1 MKHGTAMASRFPEM
15 IPVRSLA
22 GGHASLQIW
31 KSTEPMSDNPSEPP
45 RLNARVPDGPLA
57 EKWRRCLSGLSLV
70 SPSRRRHFTVLVVG
84 GGLAGCSLAATL
96 GEQGYRVRLLTILD
110 SPRRSHS
117 VAAQGGMN
125 AAKNYCNDGDS
136 IYRMF
141 VDTLKG
147 GDFRSREANVYRLA
161 ELSGAVLDHTVAQG
175 VPYAREYGGALAN
188 RSFGGVQVSRT
199 FYARGQTGQQ
209 LLQACHGSL
218 LRQVAAG
225 QVQVLPRREMLDL
238 VVGQDRACGVVC
250 RNLVN
255 GEIETFAAD
264 VVVMASGGYSSV
276 YYLSSNAIGSNA
288 TAIWR
293 CHRRGAL
300 MANPSFIQFHPTCL
314 PETGPTQSKLT
325 LMSEGLRNDG
335 RVWVPKRLAD
345 ERAPAEIPEEER
357 DYYLERLYP
366 NFGNLVPR
374 DIASREAL
382 AVCQAGYGVGP
393 TRQAVYLDFRDTNP
407 ELLKVRYGNLFDM
420 YEEIVGEDPYKIPM
434 RIFPAAHFSMGG
446 LWADYHLRT
455 SITGLFAIG
464 EANCA
469 DHGANRLGAN
479 SLLQTLVD
487 GLFIA
492 PLTVAD
498 ELARLGP
505 AAAAN
510 DEMEHARQ
518 QATDEMGTY
527 LRRPGSRTPRDF
539 HRALGQILRDRVS
552 LRRDEA
558 GLRSAL
564 DEIGKLHREF
574 STDLK
579 VVGAAGELNAQLEAA
594 GRVRDYLELGQL
606 MAIDALARR
615 ECCGAHFRSDL
626 PDRRDDEQFAYV
638 SAWRWGGNPTS
649 PILQREPLQFEELTP
664 VQRSY

>member
-1 MKHGTAMASRFPEM
+1 
-15 IPVRSLA
+15 
-22 GGHASLQIW
+22 
-31 KSTEPMSDNPSEPP
+31 MSSDTRDTPQS
-45 RLNARVPDGPLA
+45 RVPPGPIA
-57 EKWRRCLSGLSLV
+57 EKWRRCVASLSLV
-70 SPSRRRHFTVLVVG
+70 SPSRRRNFRVLIVG

-136 IYRMF
+136 VFRMF

-175 VPYAREYGGALAN
+175 VPYAREYGGSLAN

-225 QVQVLPRREMLDL
+225 QVQVLPRREMIDL
-238 VVGQDRACGVVC
+238 VVSQNRACGVIC
-250 RNLVN
+250 RNLIS
-255 GEIETFAAD
+255 GEIEGLDAD
-264 VVVMASGGYSSV
+264 AVVMASGGYSSV

-335 RVWVPKRLAD
+335 RVWVPSRQAD
-345 ERAPAEIPEEER
+345 QRCPAEIPEAER

-382 AVCQAGYGVGP
+382 AVCQTGHGVGP
-393 TRQAVYLDFRDTNP
+393 TRQAVYLDFRDTDP
-407 ELLKVRYGNLFDM
+407 GLLKSRYGNLFDM
-420 YEEIVGEDPYKIPM
+420 YEEIVGEDPYKTPM

-446 LWADYHLRT
+446 LWVDYHLRT
-455 SITGLFAIG
+455 NIPGLFAIG

-487 GLFIA
+487 GLFVA

-505 AAAAN
+505 AAPAA
-510 DEMEHARQ
+510 EETEQARQ
-518 QATDEMGTY
+518 QAMTEMRRYLSCKGT
-527 LRRPGSRTPRDF
+527 RTPRDF
-539 HRALGQILRDRVS
+539 HRALGAILRDRVS
-552 LRRDEA
+552 LRRDEG

-564 DEIGKLHREF
+564 EEIRKLSAEF
-574 STDLK
+574 DSELR
-579 VVGAAGELNAQLEAA
+579 VVGRAEELNAQLEAA
-594 GRVRDYLELGQL
+594 GRVRDYLELGQMMTL
-606 MAIDALARR
+606 DALARK
-615 ECCGAHFRSDL
+615 ECCGAHFRADL
-626 PDRRDDEQFAYV
+626 PERRNDEHYAYV
-638 SAWRWGGNPTS
+638 AAWRWEGDPANPTE
-649 PILQREPLQFEELTP
+649 LREPLSFEEVTP
-664 VQRSY
+664 VQRTY